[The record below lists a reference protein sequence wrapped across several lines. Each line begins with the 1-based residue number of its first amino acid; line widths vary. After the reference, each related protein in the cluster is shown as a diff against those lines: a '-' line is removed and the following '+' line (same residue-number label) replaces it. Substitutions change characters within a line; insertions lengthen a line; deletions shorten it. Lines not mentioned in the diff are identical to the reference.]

1 MVSILFLLAA
11 TQGGFAADPSVLRRG
26 VTAAR
31 YTKPRLAVAEP
42 PTTDPTAAEPPK
54 PIKAFPCGDDLDKR
68 ITTLAVPALLNFLI
82 LPITGA
88 VDLLFIGQLGEALA
102 TAGQAAANQV
112 YSTAAL
118 LSNVIPVVTVPLVA
132 KAYAAGDE
140 EEVQRQVGG
149 AIFLSITLGALVSL
163 IVGLGAKKWLL
174 TIGTAAAL
182 PFSLPYLIYR
192 LPGVIPDT
200 LSTVGFSS
208 LRGVMDTVTPLKV
221 AIIACVTNALF
232 NYILMFK
239 PLSMGIAGAALA
251 TAISQIVAGSTYMA
265 ILLRRK
271 LVKLS
276 TALRPPS
283 KEILSKIVASGGA
296 VQVRN
301 IALNVAF
308 IAITKTTQGLDTTGV
323 AAAAHAV
330 TIALWQLGGVVLFAM
345 GSVATILTSAELGKK
360 GSTPEASRSVARRVL
375 AWGGLMG
382 GLLGVL
388 QLLGLPLLSLFTPLP
403 EVRRAARIP
412 SIIGA
417 ALQCINGVVFVG
429 EGVMVASGAFG
440 RLAGGQVAAT
450 ALFLLSLKL
459 APATLVGVWWSF
471 WVFNSVRLFNFINF
485 FWFAK
490 SPLMPGGRPL
500 PWEGAGKAD

>member
-11 TQGGFAADPSVLRRG
+11 TQGGFAADPSLLRRG

-42 PTTDPTAAEPPK
+42 PTTDLAAAEPPR

-360 GSTPEASRSVARRVL
+360 GNAP
-375 AWGGLMG
+375 GGLEERRKACACMG
-382 GLLGVL
+382 RFDGWPPRSAAALRLAATLALHAAARGTTSGAHTVHHWSRIAMYQWRRL
-388 QLLGLPLLSLFTPLP
+388 CGRGRDGRLRRLRTLSGWSGCRDGPLP
-403 EVRRAARIP
+403 PLAQTRARDAGRR
-412 SIIGA
+412 
-417 ALQCINGVVFVG
+417 LVVI
-429 EGVMVASGAFG
+429 
-440 RLAGGQVAAT
+440 
-450 ALFLLSLKL
+450 
-459 APATLVGVWWSF
+459 

>member
-1 MVSILFLLAA
+1 M
-11 TQGGFAADPSVLRRG
+11 
-26 VTAAR
+26 
-31 YTKPRLAVAEP
+31 
-42 PTTDPTAAEPPK
+42 
-54 PIKAFPCGDDLDKR
+54 
-68 ITTLAVPALLNFLI
+68 I

-221 AIIACVTNALF
+221 AIIACVTNAFLF

-382 GLLGVL
+382 GLLGLL
-388 QLLGLPLLSLFTPLP
+388 QLLGLPLLALHA
-403 EVRRAARIP
+403 AAR
-412 SIIGA
+412 A
-417 ALQCINGVVFVG
+417 T
-429 EGVMVASGAFG
+429 SGAHTVHHWSRIAMYQWRRLCGRGRDG
-440 RLAGGQVAAT
+440 RLRRLR
-450 ALFLLSLKL
+450 ALS
-459 APATLVGVWWSF
+459 GWSGC
-471 WVFNSVRLFNFINF
+471 
-485 FWFAK
+485 
-490 SPLMPGGRPL
+490 P
-500 PWEGAGKAD
+500 